1 MFNQQICEIL
11 LKLLDRRQGF
21 DPTFVVVV
29 AQFILPNVRTIV
41 PAILMECLL
50 KVTPRCN
57 LSLMLL
63 ILNGLEKM
71 KGPWSRSLHNQVRWE
86 FPHPCKIMVFFINF

>member
-1 MFNQQICEIL
+1 MYKRQLEYDSAFNHQLCEVL
-11 LKLLDRRQGF
+11 LKLLDRRQGY

-41 PAILMECLL
+41 PAILMDCL
-50 KVTPRCN
+50 VNVIPRCN

-63 ILNGLEKM
+63 ILSGLDRM
-71 KGPWSRSLHNQVRWE
+71 KGPWSRSLHNQVCGVR
-86 FPHPCKIMVFFINF
+86 